1 MSFTTADIIQNS
13 SGQTL
18 LTNGYPAQPNRI
30 LEYLAGPCDGSDV
43 TVASGT
49 YTFPNV
55 TGIQGGSTTYQV
67 VTGSN
72 IYYCP
77 PPGTRQVRY
86 QFTFA
91 VYWVSAHAIND
102 YKFYINDDEVLWA
115 RHNRSAQYPEH
126 RYQFDWTIPVGQ
138 SVDTRVGSQRTW
150 TEAKHL
156 YMTFRI
162 YGTSN
167 YSNHHGTTYWDG
179 AGSNQFNVPILSII
193 AST

>member
-1 MSFTTADIIQNS
+1 MSSATIDIMYNS
-13 SGQTL
+13 VGQT
-18 LTNGYPAQPNRI
+18 TMIDGYPARPNRI
-30 LEYLAGPCDGSDV
+30 LEYLASPCDGSAV

-55 TGIQGGSTTYQV
+55 TAQQGGTTTYQI

-77 PPGTRQVRY
+77 PPGTREVRY
-86 QFTFA
+86 QFTFSI
-91 VYWVSAHAIND
+91 YWVQAHAIND
-102 YKFYINDDEVLWA
+102 YKFYIGDDEVLWA

-126 RYQFDWTIPVGQ
+126 RYQFGWTIPVGQ

-150 TEAKHL
+150 TEAKNL

-179 AGSNQFNVPILSII
+179 AGSNQFNQPILSIV
-193 AST
+193 ATT

>member
-1 MSFTTADIIQNS
+1 MSSATADIIQNS
-13 SGQTL
+13 AGQTIMID
-18 LTNGYPAQPNRI
+18 GYPARPNRM
-30 LEYLAGPCDGSDV
+30 LEYLASPCDGSAV

-55 TGIQGGSTTYQV
+55 TALQVGTTTYQV

-77 PPGTRQVRY
+77 PPGTREVRY
-86 QFTFA
+86 QFTFSI
-91 VYWVSAHAIND
+91 YFVSAHAIND
-102 YKFYINDDEVLWA
+102 YKFYIGDDEVLWA
-115 RHNRSAQYPEH
+115 RHNRSGGNPEH
-126 RYQFDWTIPVGQ
+126 RYQFNWTIPVGQ

-150 TEAKHL
+150 TEAKNL

-167 YSNHHGTTYWDG
+167 YSNHHGTVYWDG
-179 AGSNQFNVPILSII
+179 VSSNQFNQPILSIV
-193 AST
+193 ATT